1 MCSRIINL
9 FCSTTM
15 DRASLFNHS
24 IKDFSRLL
32 KSSTSPVQCTSPFI
46 VLQTCKR
53 YTSFSARIN
62 NLNRPS
68 LYTLNH
74 QPIFAFSSLNQI
86 KNLAQSFLHS
96 TSKYQMARMM
106 SQRSFSSQRGSHKR
120 TGSHPSSS
128 PWERANRT
136 TMTYITALA
145 VAVVGLSYAAVPL
158 YRIFCQASGYGG
170 TVSVVD
176 PSEKVES
183 MEPVRERELTIRWV
197 VNLHTFVLDRPT
209 VLIVLYTCT
218 WKFSLDNNFVK
229 SSHLCINLQEHL
241 VEKSPSMQHISCIQI
256 LYTGQ
261 KIDVINICQ

>member
-1 MCSRIINL
+1 MCSRIIHL

-15 DRASLFNHS
+15 DRASLFSHS
-24 IKDFSRLL
+24 PIKDFSKIASAFKLFR
-32 KSSTSPVQCTSPFI
+32 SATSPVQCTSPFI
-46 VLQTCKR
+46 MLQTCKR
-53 YTSFSARIN
+53 HTSFSVGISN
-62 NLNRPS
+62 QNRPT
-68 LYTLNH
+68 YTLKS
-74 QPIFAFSSLNQI
+74 QPIFALSSLSRM
-86 KNLAQSFLHS
+86 KNLVQSFLYS
-96 TSKYQMARMM
+96 TNKQQMVWMM
-106 SQRSFSSQRGSHKR
+106 SQRSFSSQHGSHKR

-197 VNLHTFVLDRPT
+197 VNLFIVYMENYTAILL
-209 VLIVLYTCT
+209 LIVLCYMLLCT
-218 WKFSLDNNFVK
+218 D
-229 SSHLCINLQEHL
+229 
-241 VEKSPSMQHISCIQI
+241 SMQIPVQQCVGSSGHTRRRSS
-256 LYTGQ
+256 
-261 KIDVINICQ
+261 

>member
-1 MCSRIINL
+1 MESNSTNGEILKEKSLHFDLESSSEMCSRIIHL

-15 DRASLFNHS
+15 DRASLFNHF
-24 IKDFSRLL
+24 IKDFSQLL

-68 LYTLNH
+68 YTLKY
-74 QPIFAFSSLNQI
+74 QPIFSFSSLNQI

-96 TSKYQMARMM
+96 TNKYQMARMM
-106 SQRSFSSQRGSHKR
+106 SQRSFSSQRGNHKR

-136 TMTYITALA
+136 TMTYIAALA

-197 VNLHTFVLDRPT
+197 VF
-209 VLIVLYTCT
+209 LY
-218 WKFSLDNNFVK
+218 
-229 SSHLCINLQEHL
+229 
-241 VEKSPSMQHISCIQI
+241 
-256 LYTGQ
+256 
-261 KIDVINICQ
+261 